1 MNSSKA
7 STCCLLRS
15 AIYSSVSPSGIVR
28 YYSGFSGDVNGLE
41 DRVLYTASLTMRAR

>member
-15 AIYSSVSPSGIVR
+15 AIYSSVSPSGMVG
-28 YYSGFSGDVNGLE
+28 YYPGIYGGVNGLE
-41 DRVLYTASLTMRAR
+41 DRVLYTTSLTARSR